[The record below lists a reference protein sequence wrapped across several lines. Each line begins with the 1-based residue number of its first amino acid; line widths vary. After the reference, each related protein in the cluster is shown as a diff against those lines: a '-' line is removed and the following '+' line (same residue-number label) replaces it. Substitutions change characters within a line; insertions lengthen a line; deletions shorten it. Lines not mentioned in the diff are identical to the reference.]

1 MIVADVVACAYLDVT
16 VDVSETMH
24 EPAPVRVIRPV
35 VLLTVQMDADEEEH
49 QNDAERTGVLA
60 GVTQAAQQ
68 NFLQANA
75 PQASEAPTADAP
87 TPNGQ

>member
-35 VLLTVQMDADEEEH
+35 VLLTVQMDADEDVPKLRVPSPELVEV
-49 QNDAERTGVLA
+49 NVSTVALSEYV
-60 GVTQAAQQ
+60 
-68 NFLQANA
+68 A
-75 PQASEAPTADAP
+75 PLEF
-87 TPNGQ
+87 G